1 MWFKYSFY
9 HSHFLVLL
17 THSPSDI
24 NPHLSYS
31 SVATEGGGTSLF
43 IRKDVK
49 GLGMLQGSEAGR
61 ANDVSTLSAG
71 FLTVPRTSILLLALL
86 P

>member
-1 MWFKYSFY
+1 M
-9 HSHFLVLL
+9 
-17 THSPSDI
+17 
-24 NPHLSYS
+24 
-31 SVATEGGGTSLF
+31 ATEGGGTSLF